1 MYIVMIFICDRVRE
15 NQPYVGKNAF
25 AFSADITNPMHLHC
39 NLESITLCL
48 PEIVVHYYIPK
59 TGILVGITI
68 EVFVYTQSVAHKGS
82 QGRI

>member
-1 MYIVMIFICDRVRE
+1 MLAKMLLPFLQISQKYH
-15 NQPYVGKNAF
+15 
-25 AFSADITNPMHLHC
+25 PMHLHC

-59 TGILVGITI
+59 TAILVGITI